1 MPTYIPF
8 QAGWAAREI
17 TPDIPC
23 RMGGYIARTAPANAM
38 HDPLCAC
45 ALALGSREQPLVLVI
60 CDLVGVDEALVDE
73 VRAQVVTQ
81 YPGASVWL
89 GATHTHSGPDVAR
102 SLSFTR
108 ESPDPTLS
116 QRISVGAN
124 SAAEA
129 ALANLHPVWVKWASG
144 RVDDI
149 AGNRDHPETAVDL
162 MLDMLCF
169 YETDEPQTQ
178 PSALFASFPCHP
190 TILGAENLALSADL
204 PGAFRRQ
211 LRALLGN
218 KVWVALATGAAGD
231 ISARHTR
238 QGQDFAEL
246 KRLGALLAQQA
257 YTLLTDARPLT
268 LAQPRTRAIHVA
280 FEPKEPLASDVL
292 ATSILNVQARMN
304 AEQQAGNLAQARTLE
319 TVVQGFEVAQRGTTL
334 APGEQ
339 LPTLAV
345 SVSFLGELALV
356 AVPAELYHQSGLQIK
371 RAGKHAVLLL
381 GYTNG
386 YAGYLPT
393 RAAYATMDYEALVS
407 PFAPGS
413 AEHLATMLEQLL
425 KQEESRYH
433 ATG

>member
-8 QAGWAAREI
+8 QAGWATREI

-102 SLSFTR
+102 SLSFAR
-108 ESPDPTLS
+108 EAPDPTLR
-116 QRISVGAN
+116 QRIIAGAS

-144 RVDDI
+144 RVDNI
-149 AGNRDHPETAVDL
+149 AGNRDHPETSADL
-162 MLDMLCF
+162 TLDMLCF
-169 YETDEPQTQ
+169 YETDDPQAQ

-211 LRALLGN
+211 LRTQLGDE
-218 KVWVALATGAAGD
+218 VWVALATGAAGD
-231 ISARHTR
+231 ISTRHTR
-238 QGQDFAEL
+238 QGQGFAEL
-246 KRLGALLAQQA
+246 ERLGALLAQQA
-257 YTLLTDARPLT
+257 HALLTDARPLT
-268 LAQPRTRAIHVA
+268 LTQPRTRAIHIGFA
-280 FEPKEPLASDVL
+280 RKEPLAPDVL
-292 ATSILNVQARMN
+292 AASVLSVQARMN
-304 AEQQAGNLAQARTLE
+304 AERQAGNPAQARTLE
-319 TVVQGFEVAQRGTTL
+319 TVLQGLETAQRGTTL
-334 APGEQ
+334 APDEQ
-339 LPTLAV
+339 LPTLTV
-345 SVSFLGELALV
+345 SVSFVGELALI
-356 AVPAELYHQSGLQIK
+356 AVPAELYHRSGLQIK
-371 RAGKHAVLLL
+371 RAGKYTVLLL

-386 YAGYLPT
+386 YAGYLPA
-393 RAAYATMDYEALVS
+393 RAAYAAMDYEALVS

-413 AEHLATMLEQLL
+413 AERLETMLEQLL
-425 KQEESRYH
+425 KQEEP
-433 ATG
+433 